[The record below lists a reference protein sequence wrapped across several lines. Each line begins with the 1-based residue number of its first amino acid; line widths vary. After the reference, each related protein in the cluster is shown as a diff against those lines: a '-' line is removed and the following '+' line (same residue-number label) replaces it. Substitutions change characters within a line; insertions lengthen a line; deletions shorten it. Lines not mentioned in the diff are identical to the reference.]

1 MSSRSKGL
9 SSQNEIEASAASV
22 APVRPADRRNLRRM
36 AGYCEPVVNRGANPS
51 ALDGRVA
58 RSMVA
63 SDQQHDALVIRDR
76 LIERPVDRRPGR
88 VQAHAMEVEDAIRL
102 QAPASN
108 PLVPTPIEGL
118 VGDRYRF
125 LAGSR
130 LSHRRRT
137 VRLRSHR
144 RRSGLFTNRCGEP
157 LSRKRADRRR
167 YAAPKLGF
175 FRAERAHARLCPWES
190 GSAPRR

>member
-1 MSSRSKGL
+1 MSSPSKGL
-9 SSQNEIEASAASV
+9 SSQNEIEASAASM
-22 APVRPADRRNLRRM
+22 APMRSADRRNLRRM
-36 AGYCEPVVNRGANPS
+36 AGYREPVVNRCANPS

-63 SDQQHDALVIRDR
+63 SDQQHDALVIRDG
-76 LIERPVDRRPGR
+76 LIERPVDRRPSR

-102 QAPASN
+102 QAAASN
-108 PLVPTPIEGL
+108 PLVPTPVQGL
-118 VGDRYRF
+118 VGDRYRL
-125 LAGSR
+125 LAGSH

-137 VRLRSHR
+137 VGLRSHR
-144 RRSGLFTNRCGEP
+144 GRSGLFTSRCGEL